1 MNLIINDKVIIKD
14 VTVEDIYSTFDGL
27 SEITWL
33 PVILENGED
42 YIQALSCR
50 KYGILEARFYNGD
63 SFVHYRGRNTMLGK
77 DYSFYNTHTDC
88 PLTIYEK
95 NRLSTQ
101 TMKIAF
107 TDFFKNCALSSCV
120 LWDDVTGEFDDE
132 YLIDKV

>member
-14 VTVEDIYSTFDGL
+14 VTVRDIYSTFDGL
-27 SEITWL
+27 AETTWL
-33 PVILENGED
+33 PVILENGDD

-50 KYGILEARFYNGD
+50 KFGILEARFYKGD
-63 SFVHYRGRNTMLGK
+63 EFVHYRGRNTITGN
-77 DYSFYNTHTDC
+77 DYSLYNIHTDY

-107 TDFFKNCALSSCV
+107 TDYYRDQVLSNCV
-120 LWDDVTGEFDDE
+120 LWDDVTCEFDDE
-132 YLIDKV
+132 YLMDKQ